1 VRRRV
6 ETASKTASVGPQ
18 MGRMGRTGGRVAAP
32 VPEPVWTPPRPYAAA
47 VRRHRQGTVRERQP
61 AAARIPVQPPRTDR
75 AIAAT
80 VAHRPAGPAAVSH
93 RHWDRADQLLVV
105 GMVLFVMALLAGG
118 VVLTLLVP

>member
-1 VRRRV
+1 
-6 ETASKTASVGPQ
+6 

-47 VRRHRQGTVRERQP
+47 VRRHRQGTVPQGTVPERQP
-61 AAARIPVQPPRTDR
+61 AAARIPAQPPRTDR

-80 VAHRPAGPAAVSH
+80 VAHRSAGQAAVSH